1 VIARAEARS
10 QSFSPHPTPESQ
22 IAAEVLP
29 VLLQLREVRRRF
41 IRDRNKVAL
50 LHDLLQLVMKAT
62 RTEFGN
68 IQLFDSR
75 SGARKIVAQHGLDA
89 ELLDFFRDVRDDGA
103 ACGTAMR
110 ARQRVVVED
119 VLTSPIFLGSLAQDI
134 LLRARVWAVQSTPL
148 VTACGQLV
156 G

>member
-1 VIARAEARS
+1 
-10 QSFSPHPTPESQ
+10 
-22 IAAEVLP
+22 
-29 VLLQLREVRRRF
+29 
-41 IRDRNKVAL
+41 
-50 LHDLLQLVMKAT
+50 MKAT

-75 SGARKIVAQHGLDA
+75 SGALKIVAQHGFDA
-89 ELLDFFRDVRDDGA
+89 EFLDFFRDVRDDGA

-134 LLRARVWAVQSTPL
+134 PLRARVWAVQSTPL

-156 G
+156 GMMSTHFRSRHRAAAYQLRLIDIIGRQTARLMLDGRLEPNREQNGAACDALERAD